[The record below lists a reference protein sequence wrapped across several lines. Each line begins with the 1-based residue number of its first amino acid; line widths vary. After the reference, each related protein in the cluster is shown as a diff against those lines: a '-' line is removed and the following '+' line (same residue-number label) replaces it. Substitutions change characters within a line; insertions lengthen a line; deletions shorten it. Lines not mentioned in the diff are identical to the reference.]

1 MVQVSLSRDVMVKA
15 IWLDFKGYRESR
27 CRFRALS
34 FTLVRFVQDRLAIS
48 LALILAAFPRKQ
60 FYITDHRMVHNG

>member
-15 IWLDFKGYRESR
+15 IWLDFNRESR

-34 FTLVRFVQDRLAIS
+34 DLFRIDRLSDLFRI
-48 LALILAAFPRKQ
+48 AFPRKQ
-60 FYITDHRMVHNG
+60 FYITDHRMVHNGLE